1 LTLWQNPLTML
12 FSSTLLNVF
21 RILYSSSKSFGVIYN
36 HTLEIFIDT
45 DVFTRILYWRNSFS
59 SKYHNI
65 TSFIFRC
72 NNLYCLLYA
81 IILKSPGVC
90 KASICREVFN
100 KETFHKTILRPPV
113 VKQVYKI
120 IWNPYEFH
128 RFYLTSPTI

>member
-1 LTLWQNPLTML
+1 MWKHSGNHFTTSYKSITKIDRK
-12 FSSTLLNVF
+12 SSV
-21 RILYSSSKSFGVIYN
+21 SHV
-36 HTLEIFIDT
+36 D
-45 DVFTRILYWRNSFS
+45 
-59 SKYHNI
+59 
-65 TSFIFRC
+65 FRC
-72 NNLYCLLYA
+72 FGIINKEKRLSS